1 MIFLSL
7 TLYSCK
13 KDDTGKEKTDSKK
26 NDQEESQSDS
36 DSTLT
41 AEELFS
47 SSLVEDIMG
56 TGEDIDLEIYLEEE
70 IFPLVSK
77 SSKVTI
83 DRISSSLYL
92 LNYDDNGAMKNL
104 LIRKFYN
111 PAKDEF
117 VFEKSEIQT
126 DAVKQFVR

>member
-1 MIFLSL
+1 MSL